1 MKNKYG
7 SLLAAILFI
16 AVQNITTA
24 QVTAYYSAVTKDTS
38 GQILPNV
45 YVQATGADPVY
56 SNFKGE
62 FQLKFY
68 SLLYDSAK
76 STTYANL
83 TFTRLVYDTLQTKI
97 YINNGDSI
105 KGPDIILTPK
115 PKPKT
120 VMVSG
125 KVEYDNGKA
134 FNNAFIWLQNITEDN
149 SYSTRTDI
157 NGNYSIAVD
166 SGAYY
171 LNAYVSYVQGN
182 MLTNRSQYY
191 NNKQSFNDADIA
203 VFSNDTSNINFIFPT
218 LTFCSISGTIRDAI
232 TLKPLSNVF
241 IAVNSSENHD
251 STFIGTD
258 KNGNYTIQVFEGSY
272 TLYAYQPGYI
282 FEYYKDVYDSFDAT
296 PVIVNKDSSNAT
308 GIDFNLTKPNPG
320 SNSISGLVGDPVWL
334 AGVEVYAIPANGGTW
349 TGTKSGNDGRFFI
362 GNLKSGK
369 YVLLFYMDGYKSQ
382 YYGDSLN
389 TINLT
394 GNMSVNNI
402 FVIMEKLNSIGG
414 EISGV
419 IKSNSDSPLSG
430 TLLVAVD
437 SLGDTVSTSIS
448 NYSGYYNI
456 PSLLNG
462 HYSVIANKIGYEKV
476 TYPQKV
482 DINLTSN
489 PIVTGINISILPTGV
504 NNGISNLPKAFALY
518 QNYPNPFN
526 PSTTIHYEIPN
537 SGLVTLKIYDVLGRE
552 SATLVNEYKTI
563 GKYDVKFNAANLSS
577 GVYFYQ
583 LREGNFTAVKKL
595 LLLK

>member
-1 MKNKYG
+1 MKNKFG
-7 SLLAAILFI
+7 SLLAAILVI
-16 AVQNITTA
+16 TVQHITTA
-24 QVTAYYSAVTKDTS
+24 QVTAYYSAVVKNTS

-45 YVQATGADPVY
+45 YIQADGADPVY
-56 SNFKGE
+56 SNFNGE

-76 STTYANL
+76 SATYAEL
-83 TFTRLVYDTLQTKI
+83 TCTRLEYDTLHTNI

-115 PKPKT
+115 PKT

-125 KVEYDNGKA
+125 KVEYDNGQP
-134 FNNAFIWLQNITEDN
+134 FNDAFIWLQNTTGNN
-149 SYSTRTDI
+149 SYATRTDI

-171 LNAYVSYVQGN
+171 LNAYVCYIQGN
-182 MLTNRSQYY
+182 MLTNRNQYY

-203 VFSNDTSNINFIFPT
+203 IFSNDTSNINFIFPT
-218 LTFCSISGTIRDAI
+218 LTLCTISGTIRDAA

-241 IAVNSSENHD
+241 IAVNSSEDRD
-251 STFIGTD
+251 STFLGTD
-258 KNGNYTIQVFEGSY
+258 QNGNYTIQVFEGSY

-296 PVIVNKDSSNAT
+296 PVIVNKDTSNAT

-320 SNSISGLVGDPVWL
+320 SNSISGLVGDPGWL
-334 AGVEVYAIPANGGTW
+334 AGVEIYAIPANGGTW
-349 TGTKSGNDGRFFI
+349 TGTKSGNDGRFSI
-362 GNLKSGK
+362 SNLKSGK
-369 YVLLFYMDGYKSQ
+369 YVLLFYKDGYKSQ

-394 GNMSVNNI
+394 GNMNIDTI

-419 IKSNSDSPLSG
+419 IKSNSNSPLSG
-430 TLLVAVD
+430 TLLLAVD

-462 HYSVIANKIGYEKV
+462 NYSVIANKIGYGKV

-489 PIVTGINISILPTGV
+489 PIVNGINISITATGV
-504 NNGISNLPKAFALY
+504 DNGISNVPKAFALY

-526 PSTTIHYEIPN
+526 PSTLIKY
-537 SGLVTLKIYDVLGRE
+537 SVLKSSLVTLKVFDVLGRE
-552 SATLVNEYKTI
+552 VSTLVNETKMPGNYKVT
-563 GKYDVKFNAANLSS
+563 FNASKLAS

-583 LREGNFTAVKKL
+583 LRAGDYASIKKML
-595 LLLK
+595 LMK